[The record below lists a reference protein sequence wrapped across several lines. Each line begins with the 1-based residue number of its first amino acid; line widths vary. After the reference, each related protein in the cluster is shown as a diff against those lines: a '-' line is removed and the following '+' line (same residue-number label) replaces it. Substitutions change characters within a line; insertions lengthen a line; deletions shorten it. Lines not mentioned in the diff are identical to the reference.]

1 MKPKEIKKFRD
12 SYTKYDKPCV
22 FEGYKLAVLFDEK
35 DDVKKY
41 GGRWNAEGSHWW
53 MPANKLLEECSP
65 DQSLVRDWLNDNKMT
80 MGPYG
85 KFDENLNMGASTN
98 IFRLVK
104 HNGASHEEK
113 INVHFYDKN
122 DAVLFEPHKGDKSR
136 WFTLEEARVAWDE
149 FISSGYVRGED
160 VA

>member
-1 MKPKEIKKFRD
+1 MKTKEIKKFRD

-41 GGRWNAEGSHWW
+41 GGRWDAEGSHWW
-53 MPANKLLEECSP
+53 MPAKKLLEECSP

-85 KFDENLNMGASTN
+85 KFDEDHADTMNNMVLK
-98 IFRLVK
+98 RYLLV
-104 HNGASHEEK
+104 NDNPSQNP
-113 INVHFYDKN
+113 ISVHFYEQT
-122 DAVLFEPHKGDKSR
+122 DAVSFEGIKRGIQWMTCD
-136 WFTLEEARVAWDE
+136 EARVIWDE
-149 FISSGYVRGED
+149 LITVGYNRSED
-160 VA
+160 AS